1 MEKDTSLER
10 LAAAICPIVLDAL
23 RGLAAHPE
31 DRDAAWEMEGNVLSS
46 IMEAAAAAYAQAL
59 EAGIRAPHTASL
71 TQRAQGAE
79 EAREAEAEGDRRIF
93 RRPCDRRC
101 ASIRRQGLRIS
112 CPGPRRDARRRGP
125 VQVGRLAR
133 GPGGLPAHKRLTPS
147 PMQYRRELGLAA

>member
-71 TQRAQGAE
+71 TRRAQGAE
-79 EAREAEAEGDRRIF
+79 EARETEA
-93 RRPCDRRC
+93 
-101 ASIRRQGLRIS
+101 
-112 CPGPRRDARRRGP
+112 
-125 VQVGRLAR
+125 
-133 GPGGLPAHKRLTPS
+133 
-147 PMQYRRELGLAA
+147 

>member
-59 EAGIRAPHTASL
+59 EEMDRELCASL
-71 TQRAQGAE
+71 P
-79 EAREAEAEGDRRIF
+79 EGMHVHDIRTRMVATRLGDVSF
-93 RRPCDRRC
+93 RRRRC
-101 ASIRRQGLRIS
+101 TVRALSLIHI
-112 CPGPRRDARRRGP
+112 
-125 VQVGRLAR
+125 
-133 GPGGLPAHKRLTPS
+133 
-147 PMQYRRELGLAA
+147 